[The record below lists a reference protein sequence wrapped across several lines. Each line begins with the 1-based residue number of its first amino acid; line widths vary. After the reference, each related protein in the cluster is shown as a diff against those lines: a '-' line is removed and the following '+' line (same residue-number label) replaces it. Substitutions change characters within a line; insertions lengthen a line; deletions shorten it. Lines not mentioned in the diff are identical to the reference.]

1 MKERN
6 KYFLD
11 KAEEQIKRLSH
22 DEEIKAFFDMK
33 VKYYT
38 LANIDKETEHFILI
52 LQTYGTRTA
61 ISVPDDISCEDLR
74 NIVRTCLD

>member
-6 KYFLD
+6 KYFIG

-33 VKYYT
+33 VKYYA
-38 LANIDKETEHFILI
+38 LANINEETEHFILT
-52 LQTYGTRTA
+52 LQTYGTKPA
-61 ISVPDDISCEDLR
+61 ISVPDDISCDDLR
-74 NIVRTCLD
+74 NIIRTCLE

>member
-22 DEEIKAFFDMK
+22 DEEIKAFFDTK

-38 LANIDKETEHFILI
+38 LANIDEETEHFILI
-52 LQTYGTRTA
+52 LQTYGTRPA
-61 ISVPDDISCEDLR
+61 ISVPDDIACEDLR

>member
-6 KYFLD
+6 KYFIG
-11 KAEEQIKRLSH
+11 KAEEQINRLSH

-33 VKYYT
+33 VKYYA
-38 LANIDKETEHFILI
+38 LANINEETEHFILT
-52 LQTYGTRTA
+52 LQTYGTKPA

-74 NIVRTCLD
+74 NIIRTCLE

>member
-1 MKERN
+1 MKDRN
-6 KYFLD
+6 EYFIG

-22 DEEIKAFFDMK
+22 DEEIKAFFDAK
-33 VKYYT
+33 VKYYA
-38 LANIDKETEHFILI
+38 LANIDEETEHFILT
-52 LQTYGTRTA
+52 LQTYGSRPA

>member
-22 DEEIKAFFDMK
+22 DEEIKAFFDVK

-38 LANIDKETEHFILI
+38 LANIDEETEHFILI
-52 LQTYGTRTA
+52 LQTYGTRPA
-61 ISVPDDISCEDLR
+61 ISVPDGISCEDLR
-74 NIVRTCLD
+74 NIVHTCLD

>member
-6 KYFLD
+6 AYYID

-22 DEEIKAFFDMK
+22 DDEIKAFFDAK
-33 VKYYT
+33 VKYYA
-38 LANIDKETEHFILI
+38 LANIDEETEHFILT
-52 LQTYGTRTA
+52 LQTYGTRPA

-74 NIVRTCLD
+74 NIVRTCLE

>member
-6 KYFLD
+6 EYYIG

-22 DEEIKAFFDMK
+22 DEEIKVFFDEK

-38 LANIDKETEHFILI
+38 LVNIDEETEHFVLT
-52 LQTYGTRTA
+52 LQTYGTRPA